1 MSSRAGVYNR
11 LLREAK
17 AKHLKVLT
25 LAAIDRLGGA
35 GIAAYR
41 THRALLEAGIRS
53 EMLVWRKT
61 TADPSVHRLATRLNL
76 RQRVKRRIAMHGQ
89 MLQLRH
95 LPRQADSAYWSL
107 NQFSYP
113 IADAINQ
120 FAADIVHLH
129 WIGANFLPIQQFA
142 RIEAPI
148 VWTLHDMWAFT
159 GGCHYAGD
167 CRHYTESCGDCPQLS
182 HPGRDDISARVSKQK
197 RKAWARVPLTVV
209 CPSRW
214 LADCARQSAV
224 LRDKRVEVIAN
235 PIDTGA
241 FKPLERREA
250 RHAFNLPLD
259 KKLVLF
265 GAADGTADPRKG
277 FVYLREALSAF
288 AEGDGL
294 ELVIFGAGDTD
305 KGGSIDLDVP
315 LHRIGALRDN
325 VSLNLLYSA
334 CDVFVL
340 PSLQD
345 NLPNTLLEALACGTP
360 CVAFDTGGIGDL
372 LQHQENGYLAHLAD
386 AADLRRGI
394 EWSLAQEWWPQRIHQ
409 RVAERYA
416 SDRISKQY
424 IELYQSILGDPS

>member
-1 MSSRAGVYNR
+1 M
-11 LLREAK
+11 
-17 AKHLKVLT
+17 T
-25 LAAIDRLGGA
+25 L
-35 GIAAYR
+35 
-41 THRALLEAGIRS
+41 
-53 EMLVWRKT
+53 
-61 TADPSVHRLATRLNL
+61 
-76 RQRVKRRIAMHGQ
+76 
-89 MLQLRH
+89 
-95 LPRQADSAYWSL
+95 
-107 NQFSYP
+107 
-113 IADAINQ
+113 
-120 FAADIVHLH
+120 
-129 WIGANFLPIQQFA
+129 
-142 RIEAPI
+142 
-148 VWTLHDMWAFT
+148 
-159 GGCHYAGD
+159 
-167 CRHYTESCGDCPQLS
+167 
-182 HPGRDDISARVSKQK
+182 VS
-197 RKAWARVPLTVV
+197 
-209 CPSRW
+209 PSRW
-214 LADCARQSAV
+214 LAYCARQSAV

-277 FVYLREALSAF
+277 FAYLREALSAF
-288 AEGDGL
+288 AESDGL

-372 LQHQENGYLAHLAD
+372 LQHQENGYLVHLAD

>member
-1 MSSRAGVYNR
+1 M
-11 LLREAK
+11 
-17 AKHLKVLT
+17 KVLT
-25 LAAIDRLGGA
+25 VSATDRLGGA

-41 THRALLEAGIRS
+41 SHRALLAAGIKA

-61 TADPSVHRLATRLNL
+61 TMDASVHRLAPRLNL
-76 RQRVKRRIAMHGQ
+76 RGRIKRRIAMHGQ

-95 LPRQADSAYWSL
+95 LPRHADSAYWSL

-129 WIGANFLPIQQFA
+129 WLGDNFLPIQQFV
-142 RIEAPI
+142 RLEAPI

-167 CRHYTESCGDCPQLS
+167 CRRYMEGCGNCPQLL
-182 HPGRDDISARVSKQK
+182 HPASRDPSARIHARK
-197 RKAWARVPLTVV
+197 RRAWAGIPMTIV

-214 LADCARQSAV
+214 LADCAGKSAI
-224 LRDKRVEVIAN
+224 LRDKRIELIAN
-235 PIDTGA
+235 PIDTRA
-241 FKPLERREA
+241 FKPLDRRAA

-277 FVYLREALSAF
+277 FAYLREALSAF
-288 AEGDGL
+288 SADADL
-294 ELVIFGAGDTD
+294 ELVLFGADNEDNEDNEVG
-305 KGGSIDLDVP
+305 IDLDMPV
-315 LHRIGALRDN
+315 RRVGALRDD

-340 PSLQD
+340 PALQD
-345 NLPNTLLEALACGTP
+345 NLPNTLMEALACGTP
-360 CVAFDTGGIGDL
+360 CVAFDSGGIGDL
-372 LQHQENGYLAHLAD
+372 LQHQENGYLAQLAD
-386 AADLRRGI
+386 AADLQRGI
-394 EWSLAQEWWPQRIHQ
+394 EWALAQEWWSQRIHQ
-409 RVAERYA
+409 QVVERYEA
-416 SDRISKQY
+416 QRISAQY
-424 IELYQSILGDPS
+424 IGLYQSILGASS